1 MILVFWGNNHSI
13 FLKFLFL
20 IERSKLSSTSNID
33 YNENSKDAPS
43 SQSSTLGFSIDSQ
56 DTAGKSS
63 SKYILSQSKK
73 PSGTTVDKSKDTT
86 NGTDHIDSDK
96 LVSKVNGNND
106 SSSLDSELEMGVQLK
121 EMRMELERR
130 EAEVKDLQVFLA
142 QSRLYCKC
150 SRINCIRYTQ

>member
-1 MILVFWGNNHSI
+1 M
-13 FLKFLFL
+13 
-20 IERSKLSSTSNID
+20 SSTSNID

-43 SQSSTLGFSIDSQ
+43 SQSSLLGFSIDSQ
-56 DTAGKSS
+56 DTTGKSS

-86 NGTDHIDSDK
+86 NGTDHVDGDK

-106 SSSLDSELEMGVQLK
+106 SASLDSELEISVQLK

-142 QSRLYCKC
+142 HIRLYCKT
-150 SRINCIRYTQ
+150 SNMIYPIKYQ

>member
-1 MILVFWGNNHSI
+1 MYSVLIWGNNHSI
-13 FLKFLFL
+13 FVKLLFL
-20 IERSKLSSTSNID
+20 IDRSKLSSTSNID
-33 YNENSKDAPS
+33 YVENSKDAPS

-56 DTAGKSS
+56 DTACKSS

-73 PSGTTVDKSKDTT
+73 PSGTTLDKSKDTT

-96 LVSKVNGNND
+96 LVSNINGNND
-106 SSSLDSELEMGVQLK
+106 SASLDSGLEMGVQLK

-130 EAEVKDLQVFLA
+130 EAEVKDLQVFLE

-150 SRINCIRYTQ
+150 SI